1 MKRILIISELFY
13 PQNVIGAIRPTKIRE
28 YLIKKGYTV
37 DVITKSFYDQ
47 IDDSENGI
55 IHRIDAIEES
65 ENKRLVRSVFQK
77 NNCFIREMKR
87 AKRTIISLKK
97 GYRYCRQ
104 VIDCIK
110 KQNIDLFEYAAIIT
124 TFGPVSSVMI
134 GLKIK
139 NKYHNVNWICD
150 FRDPMVVQEV
160 SVFLNPFMAFLQR
173 QACRSADHIVAVSNG
188 YLRRICG
195 NKYTSKRHM
204 IPNGYD
210 STDLTGF
217 ESCVPPTDSFH
228 IAYVGTLYE
237 GRRKITPLF
246 QVLQE
251 LADEGQVDLD
261 KICFDYAGGD
271 GSYLLAQ
278 ASGYNMG
285 SVVRDHGVLP
295 RKECLKMQFSS
306 HLLVLS
312 TWNNRGEEGV
322 FPGKFLE
329 YMLIRRPIISITDGN
344 MPEGEVTS
352 VMREGHF
359 GVTYESIRH
368 NEDIITLKKY
378 VKSCY
383 SEWLQKGSITF
394 EPVQEVLDRYNYNN
408 VIKQIEELICEK

>member
-1 MKRILIISELFY
+1 MRSKSSDSLYKEKIASQHYDVLFTSFG
-13 PQNVIGAIRPTKIRE
+13 PPASLQCGLA
-28 YLIKKGYTV
+28 IKK
-37 DVITKSFYDQ
+37 
-47 IDDSENGI
+47 
-55 IHRIDAIEES
+55 
-65 ENKRLVRSVFQK
+65 
-77 NNCFIREMKR
+77 
-87 AKRTIISLKK
+87 ISPS
-97 GYRYCRQ
+97 
-104 VIDCIK
+104 IK
-110 KQNIDLFEYAAIIT
+110 W
-124 TFGPVSSVMI
+124 V
-134 GLKIK
+134 
-139 NKYHNVNWICD
+139 CD
-150 FRDPMVVQEV
+150 FRDPVLTED
-160 SVFLNPFMAFLQR
+160 SPLLYFPFFHYIQSKS
-173 QACRSADHIVAVSNG
+173 CKSADHIVAVSNG

-210 STDLTGF
+210 SADLTGF

-237 GRRKITPLF
+237 GKRKITPLF
-246 QVLQE
+246 QVLRE
-251 LADEGQVDLD
+251 LADEGQVDLN
-261 KICFDYAGGD
+261 KIFFDYAGGD

-352 VMREGHF
+352 VMREGDF
-359 GVTYESIRH
+359 GVAYESIRDK
-368 NEDIITLKKY
+368 EEIALLREYIRI
-378 VKSCY
+378 CY
-383 SEWLQKGSITF
+383 SEWLQKGSITY
-394 EPVQEVLDRYNYNN
+394 EPVQEVLERYNYNRI
-408 VIKQIEELICEK
+408 IKQIEELICEK